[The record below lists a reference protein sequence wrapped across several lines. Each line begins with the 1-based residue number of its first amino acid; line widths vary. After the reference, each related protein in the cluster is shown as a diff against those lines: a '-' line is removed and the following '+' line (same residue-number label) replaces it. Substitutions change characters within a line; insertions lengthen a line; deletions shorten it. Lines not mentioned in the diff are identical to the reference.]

1 VIIRQPSDIIDFTV
15 DSGQWTFDSGGCA
28 RCAVDGTAPYISPYT
43 ALFAPIYLV
52 STNDLDL
59 DRGHM
64 CECVLCV

>member
-28 RCAVDGTAPYISPYT
+28 RYAVDGTAPYISPYT

-52 STNDLDL
+52 STK
-59 DRGHM
+59 
-64 CECVLCV
+64 